1 MADPQSRPN
10 GGVERSLSAVLI
22 FFTLVLFLVRLGD
35 RAVVSEEFRWAEIA
49 REMRATGDYLHPT
62 INGQT
67 YYDKPVGSYWLIVA
81 ASYVTGGVNET
92 AARLPA
98 AISGVI
104 GVGLVVVLAR
114 KFYEARVA
122 LLAGAILATC
132 FGYVFYSRRATAD
145 VETVVG
151 VLAAIYLYAHNQ
163 DRKGYAWVILLWALM
178 AATSLTKGLL
188 GFALPLVVMGT
199 DSVLRVFSAR
209 RESGLFR
216 SLVEQSRWF
225 FNWWTVMALPL
236 GVALYLVPFLLS
248 ASETGAAT
256 GLEMVWRENLKRFV
270 LPHNHTGPVYLYC
283 GVIFVLAAPWSLFL
297 PTALMPTSGRSPD
310 ARLIRVY
317 FWAVFIFFTISASRR
332 SYYLLPVLPPAA
344 ILIADFISRSRT
356 ELGRIPLRIRDVGW
370 GIFGI
375 GAVLCGL
382 GLLSPSWVLPA
393 PYNEFPPL
401 PYRGVFAI
409 GWLAGLGL
417 LGTAAS
423 GRTMRLEWSAVIV
436 VFALMI
442 YVFGIAWPEA
452 DDQRTRRA
460 FVAEVLA
467 KTGGAPDKLALFHA
481 RDIVFDLGRTVP
493 DYTDAIELTNA
504 MNGGKVRWVLA
515 RRRYLTGIPFPAQIV
530 SEEAVRPWEGD
541 EQLGDKMVLLQA
553 MPR

>member
-10 GGVERSLSAVLI
+10 RGVGWSLSVVLI
-22 FFTLVLFLVRLGD
+22 IFTLVLFLVRLGD

-98 AISGVI
+98 AISGLI

-145 VETVVG
+145 LETVVG
-151 VLAAIYLYAHNQ
+151 VLAAIYLYGHNQ
-163 DRKGYAWVILLWALM
+163 DRKSHAWVILLWALM

-199 DSVLRVFSAR
+199 DSVLRGFAAR
-209 RESGLFR
+209 RESGLFP
-216 SLVEQSRWF
+216 SLFGQSRWF
-225 FNWWTVMALPL
+225 LNWWTVMALPL
-236 GVALYLVPFLLS
+236 GVALYLLPFLLS

-270 LPHNHTGPVYLYC
+270 SPHNHTGPIYLYC

-297 PTALMPTSGRSPD
+297 PAALMPTSSRSPD

-317 FWAVFIFFTISASRR
+317 FWAVFVFFTISASRR
-332 SYYLLPVLPPAA
+332 SYYLLPVLPPAS
-344 ILIADFISRSRT
+344 ILIAYFISRSRT

-370 GIFGI
+370 GIFCV
-375 GAVLCGL
+375 GAMLCGL
-382 GLLSPSWVLPA
+382 GLLSPSWVLPVL
-393 PYNEFPPL
+393 YNEFPPL
-401 PYRGVFAI
+401 PYRGLFAI

-417 LGTAAS
+417 LGMAAS
-423 GRTMRLEWSAVIV
+423 GRILRLEWAAVLV
-436 VFALMI
+436 VFTLMI

-452 DDQRTRRA
+452 DDQRTRRP
-460 FVAEVLA
+460 FVAEVLS
-467 KTGGAPDKLALFHA
+467 KTGDAPDKLALFHA

-493 DYTDAIELTNA
+493 NYTDAIELTNA
-504 MNGGKVRWVLA
+504 MNGGKVRWFLA
-515 RRRYLTGIPFPAQIV
+515 RRRYLAGIPFPAQIV
-530 SEEAVRPWEGD
+530 TEEAVRPWEGD

-553 MPR
+553 TPR